1 MKTPLNELTVLFG
14 SWDGTF
20 ESAEVLLEKSA
31 PLFVTLQE
39 ATLSPANMDEMKS
52 LIQEYQKL
60 TKFLQQEKLKVQ
72 REASKL
78 NQADQKMR
86 DYVKFNQSSGYE
98 FYY

>member
-1 MKTPLNELTVLFG
+1 MTPLQELNQLFA

-20 ESAEVLLEKSA
+20 EQAEILLEKSG
-31 PLFVTLQE
+31 PLFQRLQE
-39 ATLSPANMDEMKS
+39 STLEAKDVVEMQS
-52 LIQEYQKL
+52 LIQAYQKL
-60 TKFLQQEKLKVQ
+60 TKFLQQEKNQLQ

-78 NQADQKMR
+78 NQANQKMR